1 MFVWHHQRPENR
13 MERLMPLVSH
23 FYCRAT
29 WGFSKRT
36 WRIHAVTSTA
46 RDPNHHLFSRMIQNS
61 FFRLFFSHRQGHRNI
76 KAKRLL
82 NNLLFSQPETSI
94 SEFQM
99 NSISPLRKPTMGE
112 CLVNHVKN
120 SPRVSIFLTLS
131 RRGTMRKEQPFRLMQ
146 IGSSHRSAKEP
157 SILVNLNKLA
167 TQNED
172 EEKEKP
178 LIV

>member
-1 MFVWHHQRPENR
+1 M
-13 MERLMPLVSH
+13 
-23 FYCRAT
+23 A
-29 WGFSKRT
+29 
-36 WRIHAVTSTA
+36 
-46 RDPNHHLFSRMIQNS
+46 
-61 FFRLFFSHRQGHRNI
+61 
-76 KAKRLL
+76 
-82 NNLLFSQPETSI
+82 
-94 SEFQM
+94 
-99 NSISPLRKPTMGE
+99 
-112 CLVNHVKN
+112 NHVKN

-146 IGSSHRSAKEP
+146 IGSSQRSEKEP